1 MLPIRIH
8 SALKNISKV
17 SLALLIVFSF
27 SLPCLAAGYTALSP
41 VPGLTKQA
49 PGTTTDLGPYLQ
61 KLFNFAIGAA
71 AALAVIMVIWGGVEY
86 MTTDAIG
93 HSEEG
98 KQKIQNAILGLLLA
112 LSSYI
117 ILQTINR
124 DLLSLNFDPKLEAI
138 SQELLAPIEVIQ
150 IETAPTNTGY
160 VVGANGQITTSQTNV
175 PNIGPDG
182 VNQNAIQ
189 AAMTAFNAYGSQASN
204 QRYIGVMDYS
214 QNNSAGRF
222 YIIDTQTG
230 EISAS
235 KAAHG
240 YNSDPGRTGVAS
252 QFSNTMNSNQSSLG
266 AFIATPYYSQ
276 SMGKNALKLNGLQQ
290 GVNDNAADRG
300 LAIHSAGYV
309 TQDSCGMSGGCIAYP
324 PELENDINTKLSNA
338 FIYSYK

>member
-1 MLPIRIH
+1 M
-8 SALKNISKV
+8 
-17 SLALLIVFSF
+17 
-27 SLPCLAAGYTALSP
+27 AAVGYTPLAP
-41 VPGLTKQA
+41 VPGLTA
-49 PGTTTDLGPYLQ
+49 VEPNTPTELGPYMQ
-61 KLFNFAIGAA
+61 KLYNFLIGAA

-86 MTTDAIG
+86 MTTDAMG
-93 HSEEG
+93 HQEEG
-98 KQKIQNAILGLLLA
+98 KQKIQNAVLGLLLA
-112 LSSYI
+112 LSTYI

-138 SQELLAPIEVIQ
+138 SKELLAPIEVMQ
-150 IETAPTNTGY
+150 IETAPKNTGY
-160 VVGANGQITTSQTNV
+160 VVGPNGQVSASQTNV
-175 PNIGPDG
+175 PNIGADG

-214 QNNSAGRF
+214 QPNSSSRF

-240 YNSDPGRTGVAS
+240 FNSDPGRTGVAS
-252 QFSNTMNSNQSSLG
+252 QFPNTPNSNQSSLG

-276 SMGKNALKLNGLQQ
+276 SMGKNALKLNGLQA

-324 PELENDINTKLSNA
+324 KELEGDINKKLSNA